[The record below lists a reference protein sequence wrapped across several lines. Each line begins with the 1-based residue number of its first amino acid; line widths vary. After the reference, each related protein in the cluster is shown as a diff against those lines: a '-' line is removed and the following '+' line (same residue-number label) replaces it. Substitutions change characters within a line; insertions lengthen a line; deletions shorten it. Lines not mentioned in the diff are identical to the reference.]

1 MANDD
6 DDKDND
12 EQPKVVTTKE
22 NRKNAMK
29 MNKRRKLSHRDDTDT
44 DINGNGGTS
53 DDRRHQN
60 DDPANP
66 KIAAAT
72 PVTPPPNQNESR
84 MEALRRKL
92 QWAIANKQQQQQP
105 SSSNSSNSNSEQIS
119 KRAAR
124 RAAKLQR
131 QTMAAQQQKQKSTTS
146 KAPVA
151 TKYTIP
157 TATTTTA
164 TDPSLDLQQIDYG
177 RIVGLDSNNNIHN
190 NHHTKESHD
199 ALRRISQNK
208 NQSLTKMI
216 ADAEKKKAL
225 LVQLTKSPEP
235 DAPSKLA
242 TIHWKDTFQ
251 EANGV
256 RIKDNVT
263 KLHRQQKRVVQ
274 KKKKSQ
280 KQWSSRL
287 EQLQT
292 STTERQNIRSHNLQR
307 RMVGGTTGA
316 NLSRKEI
323 QSKTTTPPPRR
334 RAGFEGRTATP
345 FLNHAPSSKTTTH
358 PHQT

>member
-1 MANDD
+1 MAN

-44 DINGNGGTS
+44 DTDNGNNGSSS
-53 DDRRHQN
+53 DMMNQD
-60 DDPANP
+60 DDPVTP
-66 KIAAAT
+66 KITAAT
-72 PVTPPPNQNESR
+72 PVTPPPNNESR

-105 SSSNSSNSNSEQIS
+105 HPSSSNSNNNSEQIS

-287 EQLQT
+287 EQVQT

-323 QSKTTTPPPRR
+323 QSKTTTPQPRR

-345 FLNHAPSSKTTTH
+345 FLNHPTTAPK
-358 PHQT
+358 